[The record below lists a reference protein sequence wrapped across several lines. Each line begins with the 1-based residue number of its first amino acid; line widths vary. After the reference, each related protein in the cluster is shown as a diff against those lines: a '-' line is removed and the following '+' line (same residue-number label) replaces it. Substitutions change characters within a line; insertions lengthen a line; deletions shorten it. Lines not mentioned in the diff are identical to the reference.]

1 MPIEHYFCVCF
12 LLQIWQK
19 RDDNDNDDDD
29 DVFSNLNTDRSKTGL
44 ARHFSGSTCSS
55 MAAGEPR
62 LNNANT
68 QRGEET
74 HVKIYK
80 CHQSIGDIC
89 MLQG

>member
-1 MPIEHYFCVCF
+1 MIGSAKYTSLVFFGWKCGKNMMLC
-12 LLQIWQK
+12 
-19 RDDNDNDDDD
+19 
-29 DVFSNLNTDRSKTGL
+29 FSNLITDRSESGL